1 VWAEPR
7 PFAGTPQTPQ
17 PEPGFG
23 PLVRSYF
30 DVVPAFSDAL
40 KDEVY
45 RIRHAVFCEELGYEP
60 PQPDGREIDEYDA
73 HSQHLLIRNVQLG
86 EFMGC
91 TRLVRAR
98 PRDPHYP
105 LPFEKTCAA
114 TLDRSVVDPAALARE
129 AIGEFSRLAILARF
143 RKRKGEEQPPAGL
156 SKNPRAPL
164 RPRFPYML
172 ASLFLGTVELARLNG
187 IETLFILTEERVARH
202 LRMLGVKIEVVGAPT
217 EHRGPRLPSMMSPSG
232 IIDNLDM
239 LVRPL
244 YRTVAAEVAQ
254 GGWSR

>member
-1 VWAEPR
+1 MWAEPGS
-7 PFAGTPQTPQ
+7 FEGALQSPQ
-17 PEPGFG
+17 PERVFG

-30 DVVPAFSDAL
+30 EVVPAFSDAL
-40 KDEVY
+40 KDEAY
-45 RIRHAVFCEELGYEP
+45 RIRHAVYCEELGYEA
-60 PQPDGREIDEYDA
+60 PQPDGRELDEYDA
-73 HSQHLLIRNVQLG
+73 HSLHLLIRNVQLG

-114 TLDRSVVDPAALARE
+114 TLDRSVVDPAVLARE

-156 SKNPRAPL
+156 GDSP

-187 IETLFILTEERVARH
+187 IENLFILTEERLARH
-202 LRMLGVKIEVVGAPT
+202 LRMLGVKIQVVGAPT
-217 EHRGPRLPSMMSPSG
+217 EHRGARLPSMMSPSG
-232 IIDNLDM
+232 IIDSLDM

-254 GGWSR
+254 GGWSG